1 MLPGRFCTLQDRL
14 FYAAII
20 NSYLYS
26 LYSNTAM
33 PDGTIVLHAVQS
45 DLEEIR
51 AIYNEVIRNTTA
63 VYHYDERTPEWM
75 DTWFE
80 DKGLFGFPLLVAK
93 TGGVVSG
100 FATYGQFRPW
110 AGYLYS
116 VEHSVHVHHQYRGRG
131 IAKLL
136 LQELISEARKDQ
148 KHCIVAGI
156 DADNTVSINLHK
168 KFGFTEAG
176 HFKQVGYKFNR
187 WLDLT
192 FMQLLL
198 DTPDNLGN
206 AAPKT

>member
-1 MLPGRFCTLQDRL
+1 
-14 FYAAII
+14 
-20 NSYLYS
+20 
-26 LYSNTAM
+26 M
-33 PDGTIVLHAVQS
+33 PDGTIVLHAVHS

-63 VYHYDERTPEWM
+63 VYHYDERTSEWM
-75 DTWFE
+75 NDWFTT
-80 DKGLFGFPLLVAK
+80 KQAGGLPLLVAK
-93 TGGVVSG
+93 TNGAVSG

-116 VEHSVHVHHQYRGRG
+116 VEHSVHIHHQFRGRG
-131 IAKLL
+131 ISKLL
-136 LQELISEARKDQ
+136 LTELISEARKNQ
-148 KHCIVAGI
+148 KHCMVAGI
-156 DADNTVSINLHK
+156 DADNAISISLHK

-198 DTPDNLGN
+198 DTPEN
-206 AAPKT
+206 P